1 MENLSYKTFSGECND
16 HSAKDLKKILKKL
29 KATQGANVKE
39 IKYVSRILRDRVS
52 SKVNASVHFSFEL
65 DCDVF
70 RAMSKIQ

>member
-29 KATQGANVKE
+29 KATQGVNVNE
-39 IKYVSRILRDRVS
+39 IKYVSCVLRDRLS
-52 SKVNASVHFSFEL
+52 GKDHSEQDCDDEL